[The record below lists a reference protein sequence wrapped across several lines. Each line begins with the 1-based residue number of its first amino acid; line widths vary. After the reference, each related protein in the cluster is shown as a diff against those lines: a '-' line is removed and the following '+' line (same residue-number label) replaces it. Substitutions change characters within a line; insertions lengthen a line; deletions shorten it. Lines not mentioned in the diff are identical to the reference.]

1 MKALQAL
8 QHLASVR
15 PNLFETT
22 DKRIGYVALYLT
34 EIVKFL
40 QSASLQTV
48 VMADR
53 QLYKEFVPIL
63 LRL

>member
-1 MKALQAL
+1 MA
-8 QHLASVR
+8 HFIS
-15 PNLFETT
+15 
-22 DKRIGYVALYLT
+22 

-40 QSASLQTV
+40 QSTSLQAV

-63 LRL
+63 LKLQAAF